1 MSSVEP
7 PSAPRPLW
15 VAGVVALGV
24 AAVALA
30 FGVFS
35 LFGGDTPTD
44 QLGQQ
49 QTTTTEPAPGS
60 PPPPAPP
67 TSEPA
72 PQVTTTVPPP
82 ATTTPPTTTATP
94 PSSAGGGGGG
104 GTPGKPRTG
113 IRVYNNSTIP
123 KLADRAAQDIRE
135 AGWTVEQVDNY
146 PHGVIYT
153 STVYFTSGTDEET
166 TARTLAGE
174 FGMRVEPRFEGI
186 KDAKPGVIVIVTKD
200 YKNAA
205 SAK

>member
-15 VAGVVALGV
+15 VAGVVALGI

-35 LFGGDTPTD
+35 LFNGSTPTD

-49 QTTTTEPAPGS
+49 PTTTTEPAPGS
-60 PPPPAPP
+60 PPPPAVSSSQAPP
-67 TSEPA
+67 
-72 PQVTTTVPPP
+72 VTTTTPPAQTPPP
-82 ATTTPPTTTATP
+82 ATTAPPTTTNNGGTP
-94 PSSAGGGGGG
+94 PS
-104 GTPGKPRTG
+104 KPKTG

-153 STVYFTSGTDEET
+153 TTVYYTPGTDEES
-166 TARTLAGE
+166 TAHTLGSE

-186 KDAKPGVIVIVTKD
+186 KDAKAGVIVIVTKD

-205 SAK
+205 NAK

>member
-44 QLGQQ
+44 PLGQ
-49 QTTTTEPAPGS
+49 QTTTTAEPAPVTT
-60 PPPPAPP
+60 PPPA
-67 TSEPA
+67 
-72 PQVTTTVPPP
+72 VTTTQAPPVTTTSQ
-82 ATTTPPTTTATP
+82 ATTPSPTTTQAPPTT
-94 PSSAGGGGGG
+94 SSNSGGGGGV
-104 GTPGKPRTG
+104 PAKPRTG

-135 AGWTVEQVDNY
+135 AGWTVDAVDNY

-153 STVYFTSGTDEET
+153 TTVYYTPGSDEET
-166 TARTLAGE
+166 TARGLASE
-174 FGMRVEPRFEGI
+174 FGMRVEPRFDGI
-186 KDAKPGVIVIVTKD
+186 KDAKAGVIVIVTKD
-200 YKNAA
+200 YKHAD

>member
-35 LFGGDTPTD
+35 LFNGSTPTD

-49 QTTTTEPAPGS
+49 PTTTTEPAPVS
-60 PPPPAPP
+60 PPPPAVSS
-67 TSEPA
+67 SE
-72 PQVTTTVPPP
+72 VPPV
-82 ATTTPPTTTATP
+82 TTTPPPPPPTTTTAP
-94 PSSAGGGGGG
+94 PSTTNDNGGN
-104 GTPGKPRTG
+104 PPSKPKTG

-153 STVYFTSGTDEET
+153 TTVYYTPGTDEET
-166 TARTLAGE
+166 TARTLASE
-174 FGMRVEPRFEGI
+174 FGMRVEERFEGI

-200 YKNAA
+200 YRNAA
-205 SAK
+205 NAK